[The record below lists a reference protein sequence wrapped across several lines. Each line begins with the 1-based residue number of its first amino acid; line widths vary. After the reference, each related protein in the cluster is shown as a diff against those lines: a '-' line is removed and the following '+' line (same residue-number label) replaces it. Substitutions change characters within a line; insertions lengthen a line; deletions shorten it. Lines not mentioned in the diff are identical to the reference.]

1 MSPFIYR
8 TAVAKPWSRSL
19 AIAALLGATLLA
31 GPLAAQPAATA
42 AAAPATQAAAKA
54 ADSSPET
61 VEQRITGLHASLQIT
76 AGEEANWTGVAQAMR
91 DNAAAMEKLIAERT
105 TDAADKMTAPE
116 KLDAYGK
123 FAQAH
128 ADGVKN
134 LTTSFTALYN
144 SMPDAQKKVA
154 DEVFQSAGHERE
166 ASATAS

>member
-31 GPLAAQPAATA
+31 GPLAAQPAVTA
-42 AAAPATQAAAKA
+42 AAAPAAAKA
-54 ADSSPET
+54 ADSNPET

-134 LTTSFTALYN
+134 LSTSFMTLYN

-154 DEVFQSAGHERE
+154 DQVFQSAGHERG
-166 ASATAS
+166 SAHS

>member
-1 MSPFIYR
+1 MSKHCHSPERIDPMSPFIYR

-31 GPLAAQPAATA
+31 APLAAQPA
-42 AAAPATQAAAKA
+42 PRAAAKA
-54 ADSSPET
+54 ADSNPET

-134 LTTSFTALYN
+134 LTTS
-144 SMPDAQKKVA
+144 
-154 DEVFQSAGHERE
+154 
-166 ASATAS
+166 